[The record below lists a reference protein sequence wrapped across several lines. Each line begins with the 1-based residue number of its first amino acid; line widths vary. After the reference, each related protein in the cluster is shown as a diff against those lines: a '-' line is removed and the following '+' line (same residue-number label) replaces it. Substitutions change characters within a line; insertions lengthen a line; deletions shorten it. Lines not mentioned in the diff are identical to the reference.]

1 PATSNETSESLAVR
15 RTIAEGLGSF
25 SGDQARTVLIA
36 MLDDPAPAVRVAAI
50 SSLGKVNATSQ
61 TPDSSAEDAIVK
73 VLQRDEVPAVIGAAL
88 DVVPSLNRSSVT
100 DSLLAARGKDGK
112 LPPNVARGLSAV
124 GVTTESQVSRL
135 SDPDPES
142 RIMSIQRLARLG
154 DPAAL
159 KPLTELLSSD
169 KDLRVRVK
177 AAEAL
182 AELGDK
188 RAVEPLMSAAAA
200 DSPDLR
206 SAAVG
211 ALGKLGDHTS
221 VDALFTA
228 AHDDN
233 AGVRSAAVSSL
244 SLMGISVDRVAADL
258 SNPNWQARSAALTT
272 LERLG
277 DRSAT
282 SAVVR
287 VLAADEDP
295 RVRGEAA
302 RALGA
307 LGDQSTT
314 DVLLRALSDQSSE
327 VRVQAATS
335 LGRLK
340 SVGAV
345 PALSNLLNDRDQR
358 VSIAAAEALARM
370 RDGKATRVLI
380 DALSNSDGAV
390 RARAAHVIARV
401 SAEKP
406 LEEAASALARAVT
419 DQDAVVRYYAVE
431 ALSTLGS
438 KAVPY
443 LIEVLKTP
451 RQSDRDRAA
460 RVLWRI
466 GAPSV
471 EPLIAIV

>member
-1 PATSNETSESLAVR
+1 
-15 RTIAEGLGSF
+15 
-25 SGDQARTVLIA
+25 
-36 MLDDPAPAVRVAAI
+36 
-50 SSLGKVNATSQ
+50 
-61 TPDSSAEDAIVK
+61 
-73 VLQRDEVPAVIGAAL
+73 
-88 DVVPSLNRSSVT
+88 
-100 DSLLAARGKDGK
+100 
-112 LPPNVARGLSAV
+112 
-124 GVTTESQVSRL
+124 
-135 SDPDPES
+135 
-142 RIMSIQRLARLG
+142 
-154 DPAAL
+154 
-159 KPLTELLSSD
+159 
-169 KDLRVRVK
+169 
-177 AAEAL
+177 
-182 AELGDK
+182 
-188 RAVEPLMSAAAA
+188 
-200 DSPDLR
+200 
-206 SAAVG
+206 
-211 ALGKLGDHTS
+211 
-221 VDALFTA
+221 
-228 AHDDN
+228 
-233 AGVRSAAVSSL
+233 
-244 SLMGISVDRVAADL
+244 
-258 SNPNWQARSAALTT
+258 
-272 LERLG
+272 
-277 DRSAT
+277 
-282 SAVVR
+282 
-287 VLAADEDP
+287 
-295 RVRGEAA
+295 
-302 RALGA
+302 
-307 LGDQSTT
+307 DQSTT

-471 EPLIAIV
+471 EPLIAIVQDRTSTPEMRASAAYALGVIGDSRAVKSLALLLRDERYFVRQAAGRALGLIGEAALSQLMEMANSSTIAVRESAIEALGSFSTPKSIDRIVEALRDPNANVRSAAVRALGETGSERAVTELSSLLRDETSPLRSQAGAALARIGRAATPVLIKALDDQRPSVRQLAAEALGEIGSADAVPPLIELV